1 MGSRLTRPL
10 LLLAQPL
17 LLPVRALATRVGAI
31 RASAPPPPLL
41 SKVAYSPPAW
51 ASHLLPPTHGRI
63 LLGRLE
69 TPVVP
74 WKCGALADLG
84 VTWSIKRDDTS
95 GLELSGNKVRKLE
108 FLMAEAL
115 AGGHDCVVTI
125 GGIQSNH
132 CRATAAAAA
141 LLGVDAHL
149 ILRCPAKDVDGDLGL
164 CGNLLLDRLLG
175 ATLHTCTVGEYQRV
189 GSPGLTAA
197 LAEQLRAQGKK
208 PYVIPV
214 GGSNALGTW
223 GYIEAVRE
231 LEAQLAERAA
241 AGLPEVTH
249 IVFACGSGGT
259 AAGLALGAHLSG
271 LKAKVHGVGVC
282 DTPDIFYADIAAM
295 AAELGACAKD
305 DPDAARGWLS
315 LAQGKNTG
323 YAQSTPEELAFIRDL
338 CFESGVLTDPVYSGK
353 ALYHFVEGAKAA
365 PEEFRDAH
373 ILFWHTGGQFGM
385 AEKEEQLLEL
395 LPPGQCRRLVVQP

>member
-31 RASAPPPPLL
+31 RAAAPPPLL

-51 ASHLLPPTHGRI
+51 ASHLRPPTHGRI

-197 LAEQLRAQGKK
+197 LAEQLRAEGKK

-223 GYIEAVRE
+223 GYIEAIKE

>member
-31 RASAPPPPLL
+31 RASAPPPLL
-41 SKVAYSPPAW
+41 SKVDYSPPAW

-164 CGNLLLDRLLG
+164 CGARKFRWRNF
-175 ATLHTCTVGEYQRV
+175 
-189 GSPGLTAA
+189 AA
-197 LAEQLRAQGKK
+197 QF
-208 PYVIPV
+208 
-214 GGSNALGTW
+214 S
-223 GYIEAVRE
+223 
-231 LEAQLAERAA
+231 
-241 AGLPEVTH
+241 
-249 IVFACGSGGT
+249 
-259 AAGLALGAHLSG
+259 
-271 LKAKVHGVGVC
+271 
-282 DTPDIFYADIAAM
+282 IA
-295 AAELGACAKD
+295 
-305 DPDAARGWLS
+305 
-315 LAQGKNTG
+315 
-323 YAQSTPEELAFIRDL
+323 
-338 CFESGVLTDPVYSGK
+338 
-353 ALYHFVEGAKAA
+353 
-365 PEEFRDAH
+365 
-373 ILFWHTGGQFGM
+373 QFGG
-385 AEKEEQLLEL
+385 AIL
-395 LPPGQCRRLVVQP
+395 

>member
-31 RASAPPPPLL
+31 RASAPPPLL
-41 SKVAYSPPAW
+41 SKVDYSPPAW

-197 LAEQLRAQGKK
+197 LAEQLRAEGKK

-231 LEAQLAERAA
+231 LEAQLADRAA

-385 AEKEEQLLEL
+385 AEREEQLLEL
-395 LPPGQCRRLVVQP
+395 LPPGQCRRLVVQQP

>member
-31 RASAPPPPLL
+31 RASAPPPLL
-41 SKVAYSPPAW
+41 SKVAYSPPTW

-231 LEAQLAERAA
+231 LEAQLADRAA

-395 LPPGQCRRLVVQP
+395 LPPGQCRWLVVQP

>member
-31 RASAPPPPLL
+31 RASAPPPLL
-41 SKVAYSPPAW
+41 SKVAYSPPTW

-231 LEAQLAERAA
+231 LEAQLADRAA

>member
-1 MGSRLTRPL
+1 M
-10 LLLAQPL
+10 
-17 LLPVRALATRVGAI
+17 
-31 RASAPPPPLL
+31 
-41 SKVAYSPPAW
+41 
-51 ASHLLPPTHGRI
+51 
-63 LLGRLE
+63 
-69 TPVVP
+69 
-74 WKCGALADLG
+74 KCGALAGLG

-95 GLELSGNKVRKLE
+95 SLELSGNKVRKLE

-175 ATLHTCTVGEYQRV
+175 ATRHTCTVGEYQKI

-223 GYIEAVRE
+223 STIELSASSRRSSRTERHRPARGDAHRLRVRQRRRHRRPRARRPP
-231 LEAQLAERAA
+231 LRAEGQGPRRRR
-241 AGLPEVTH
+241 LRCPT
-249 IVFACGSGGT
+249 SST
-259 AAGLALGAHLSG
+259 PTSRRWRP
-271 LKAKVHGVGVC
+271 VGRVR
-282 DTPDIFYADIAAM
+282 
-295 AAELGACAKD
+295 KD

-323 YAQSTPEELAFIRDL
+323 YAQSTPEESRSSRL

-365 PEEFRDAH
+365 PEEFRGATSS
-373 ILFWHTGGQFGM
+373 LYTGGQLGWRRRSCSSC
-385 AEKEEQLLEL
+385 
-395 LPPGQCRRLVVQP
+395 CRRGVSRLVGSRSHQGRLTLHVM

>member
-41 SKVAYSPPAW
+41 SKVDYSPPAW
-51 ASHLLPPTHGRI
+51 ANHLVPPTHGRI

-197 LAEQLRAQGKK
+197 LAEQLRAEGKK

-231 LEAQLAERAA
+231 LEAQLADRAA

-395 LPPGQCRRLVVQP
+395 LPPGQCRRLVVQR

>member
-17 LLPVRALATRVGAI
+17 LLPVRALATRVSAI

-63 LLGRLE
+63 LLGRLK

-231 LEAQLAERAA
+231 LEAQLADRAA

>member
-231 LEAQLAERAA
+231 LEAQLADRAA

-395 LPPGQCRRLVVQP
+395 LPPGQCRRLVVQS

>member
-31 RASAPPPPLL
+31 RASAPPPLL

-51 ASHLLPPTHGRI
+51 ASHLLPPSHGRI

-231 LEAQLAERAA
+231 LEAQLADRAA

>member
-1 MGSRLTRPL
+1 M
-10 LLLAQPL
+10 
-17 LLPVRALATRVGAI
+17 
-31 RASAPPPPLL
+31 
-41 SKVAYSPPAW
+41 
-51 ASHLLPPTHGRI
+51 
-63 LLGRLE
+63 
-69 TPVVP
+69 VP

-231 LEAQLAERAA
+231 LEAQLADRAA

-295 AAELGACAKD
+295 AAELGACAKN

-353 ALYHFVEGAKAA
+353 AVYHFVEGAKAA

>member
-31 RASAPPPPLL
+31 RASAPPPLL
-41 SKVAYSPPAW
+41 SKVAYTPPAW

-231 LEAQLAERAA
+231 LEAQLADRAA

-353 ALYHFVEGAKAA
+353 AIYHFVEGAKAA

>member
-31 RASAPPPPLL
+31 RASAPPPLL
-41 SKVAYSPPAW
+41 SKVAYSPPTW

-231 LEAQLAERAA
+231 LEAQLADRAA

-305 DPDAARGWLS
+305 DPDAARGWLC

-395 LPPGQCRRLVVQP
+395 LPPGQCRRLVVQQP